1 MTKSLRFN
9 RRFSRAARFRFR
21 RHHMTTTVP
30 ATDGTPMATPTPMA
44 TGLLMPDAPPLGE
57 STTVVDF

>member
-1 MTKSLRFN
+1 
-9 RRFSRAARFRFR
+9 
-21 RHHMTTTVP
+21 MTTTVP